1 MLNKKNIIITG
12 CNRGIG
18 KEILI
23 QFAQNRNDIWAC
35 VRQENQEFT
44 ELINELQELYKVK
57 ITPVYFDLTEE
68 SQIKSGIQSIL
79 KEKKQIDVLVNNA
92 GIAYGGLFTMTSMNK
107 LKEVFQVN
115 YFAQIYIAQLV
126 SKAMVRQKS
135 GVIINM
141 ASVGG
146 IEANPGYLAYGSSK
160 AALIWATKCMAKEL
174 GNYGVRVNAVAP
186 GLTETNMGHYKSDEE
201 LLKVINRTS
210 LKRMGTPGEI
220 AKAVMYLASDEASF
234 VTGQILQVDGGR

>member
-44 ELINELQELYKVK
+44 ELINELQESYKIK

-68 SQIKSGIQSIL
+68 SQIKLGIQSIL
-79 KEKKQIDVLVNNA
+79 KEKKQIDVLINNA
-92 GIAYGGLFTMTSMNK
+92 GIAYGGLFTMTSMDK

-146 IEANPGYLAYGSSK
+146 IETNPGYLAYGSSK

-174 GNYGVRVNAVAP
+174 GNYGIRVNAVAP

-201 LLKVINRTS
+201 LLKVIDRTS

-234 VTGQILQVDGGR
+234 ITGQILQVDGGR

>member
-1 MLNKKNIIITG
+1 MKKNVIITG

-18 KEILI
+18 REILI
-23 QFAQNRNDIWAC
+23 QFAKKRCDIWAC
-35 VRQENQEFT
+35 VRRENQEFT
-44 ELINELQELYKVK
+44 ELINELQESYQVK

-68 SQIKSGIQSIL
+68 SQIKLGIQSIL
-79 KEKKQIDVLVNNA
+79 KEKKQIDVLINNA
-92 GIAYGGLFTMTSMNK
+92 GIAYGGLFTMTSMDK

-126 SKAMVRQKS
+126 SRAMMRQKS

-174 GNYGVRVNAVAP
+174 GNYGIRVNAVAP

-234 VTGQILQVDGGR
+234 ITGQILQVDGGR